1 VATSSISELTRG
13 LFAVYEAKDRRF
25 VEDLLSDDFTF
36 TSPLYDHIGRTI
48 YFERCWPN
56 SDKIRAFTIEKLFE
70 QGAEVFVRYRAE
82 TSTGKQF
89 RNTELFRFEGSK
101 LAEVDV
107 YFGRTIVEGSQ
118 KE

>member
-1 VATSSISELTRG
+1 MPTPSVSELARS
-13 LFAVYEAKDRRF
+13 LFAAYQAKDRRF

-36 TSPLYDHIGRTI
+36 TSPLDDHIGRAI

-56 SDKIRAFTIEKLFE
+56 SEKIRAFTIEKLFE
-70 QGAEVFVRYRAE
+70 QGAEVFVRYKAE

-89 RNTELFRFEGSK
+89 RNTEFFRFEGNK

-107 YFGRTIVEGSQ
+107 YFGRTIAEGSQ
-118 KE
+118 A